1 LNNQIQ
7 QLVYSKNKITQ
18 QEPDHILSTQ
28 KDVAILFHVFYID
41 VWQEIKAY
49 LDQLTISYDLY
60 VTVPGSMKDEDIVR
74 IFKDHADVNLY
85 KTENRGRDVL
95 PFLQVMNIIGTQTYQ
110 YICKLHTKK
119 TGDSPLGNVWR
130 KMLYFDLLGSNNTV
144 QDILALFENDPDI
157 GMVTGKNT
165 ILDSERYDYG
175 NTAKIDKLVDKAGFL
190 FQDEYLFAGGTMF
203 WVRSEL
209 LEPVMK
215 LYKSGELEFEEEKG
229 QKDNTIAHAIERFFG
244 IICHVSNKKIVESP
258 SKYSELD
265 DDTLN
270 EVSALIL
277 SQQYVGNDVF
287 LSQKQELQ
295 KFRASMEFKEE
306 EFKKMEEEIKQLN
319 ELAQSLRIKSRV
331 KRLIPNKI
339 ISIPRKTLQ
348 IIRTMQKNPAIFAKV
363 LYYLK
368 RGEIRYLLSKIKE
381 KSGRNLAKTAKLL
394 KIDPLEY
401 FKRFKQKNY
410 STNDI
415 TIDIIIPV
423 YNGYEYLE
431 ALFDSLEEYTTSPH
445 RLIVVNDCSPDERV
459 KPYLLKR
466 LKKYPTALF
475 IDHENNQGFVK
486 SVNEACRHTSN
497 HFLILNTDTE
507 VPAFWMERL
516 MYPIIHMEKVASTTP
531 FTNSGQIASFPNFIA
546 DNEIFEGMKVNALD
560 KVFRNV
566 NAQNFYEEIP
576 TGVGFCMGVNYDLVQ
591 EIGFFEEEEFGK
603 GYGEENDWCQRAI
616 QNGYRNLL
624 VPNLFVYHKHGGSF
638 SMEEKEHLMKE
649 NAIKLLNKHP
659 DYDKDIQKYVHADP
673 HFNLRKILVI
683 VASSKHEEGI
693 HLVVDHTLGGGA
705 NLYAT
710 ELIES
715 VVKEGKK
722 ILHLTFDFYSNSY
735 NFYFKYKTYEFDFSI
750 PDIEGVETFLREL
763 SFKEIFVNS
772 LVSFKE
778 TARMLALI
786 KELTEVSNAQLVIPI
801 HDYYPVCPN
810 YTLLNEQ
817 SEFCEVP
824 SLERC
829 QSCMQQNDLEWKT
842 FGNGNANVSVW
853 RNDWKA
859 LLDTATKIICFSNSS
874 KEILKRAY
882 SDLENKKIV
891 VIPHTVKALPV
902 VFSEKHEAKEE
913 ITIGILGAINLAKG
927 AGILKDL
934 VKIIEERDLKIN
946 IVLIGEI
953 SEYIKSEHF
962 HVSGRYEREALPELI
977 KEHEIDIFL
986 IPSICPET
994 FSYTTQ
1000 EIMMM
1005 DMPLM
1010 VFDLGAPAERV
1021 KEYEK
1026 GIVLEKDYVENIIKM
1041 VVEFDAK

>member
-1 LNNQIQ
+1 LNSQIQ
-7 QLVYSKNKITQ
+7 QLRYSQENITAQ
-18 QEPDHILSTQ
+18 APEHIIPSQ
-28 KDVAILFHVFYID
+28 NNVAIIFHVFYVD
-41 VWQEIKAY
+41 VWQEIKQY
-49 LDQLTISYDLY
+49 LDQLTIPYDLY
-60 VTVPGSMKDEDIVR
+60 VTVPENMKDEDIIQ
-74 IFKDHADVNLY
+74 IFKDHPDVKLY

-95 PFLQVMNIIGTQTYQ
+95 PFLQVINIIGTQTYK

-119 TGDSPLGNVWR
+119 TGDSALGNVWR
-130 KMLYFDLLGSNNTV
+130 KLLYFDLLGS
-144 QDILALFENDPDI
+144 DRMIKEILSLFENNSYI
-157 GMVTGKNT
+157 GMITGKNT

-175 NTAKIDKLVDKAGFL
+175 NTTKIDKLVEKSGFL

-209 LEPVMK
+209 LEPVMTLFK
-215 LYKSGELEFEEEKG
+215 AGELEFEDEKG

-244 IICHVSNKKIVESP
+244 IICHVNHKKIVGSP
-258 SKYSELD
+258 AHYSQLD
-265 DDTLN
+265 DQTLN
-270 EVSALIL
+270 EVASLVL

-287 LSQKQELQ
+287 ISQKQQLHDF
-295 KFRASMEFKEE
+295 KSTLEFKEQ
-306 EFKKMEEEIKQLN
+306 EIQKLHDEVQKVHD
-319 ELAQSLRIKSRV
+319 LAESLRLKNRL
-331 KRLIPNKI
+331 KRLVPQKVRTIPQKG
-339 ISIPRKTLQ
+339 LQ
-348 IIRTMQKNPAIFAKV
+348 AINLFKRNPAVLKKV
-363 LYYLK
+363 FYYLK

-381 KSGRNLAKTAKLL
+381 KSGRNLDKTAKLI
-394 KIDPLEY
+394 KIDPRDY
-401 FKRFKQKNY
+401 FKRFKEKNY
-410 STNDI
+410 STNGI
-415 TIDIIIPV
+415 IIDIIIPV

-431 ALFDSLEEYTTSPH
+431 ALFNSLEKHTTSPH
-445 RLIVVNDCSPDERV
+445 RLIVVNDCSPDDRV

-466 LKKYPTALF
+466 LEKHATSIF
-475 IDHENNQGFVK
+475 IDHEINQGFVK
-486 SVNEACRHTSN
+486 SVNEAYSHTSN

-546 DNEIFEGMKVNALD
+546 DNEIFEGMKVNELD

-566 NAQNFYEEIP
+566 NTKNFYEEIP
-576 TGVGFCMGVNYDLVQ
+576 TGVGFCMGVNYDLIQ
-591 EIGFFEEEEFGK
+591 EIGFFVEEEFGK

-638 SMEEKEHLMKE
+638 SAEDKARLMKE
-649 NAIKLLNKHP
+649 NAIKLLDKHP
-659 DYDKDIQKYVHADP
+659 NYDKDIQKYVKRDP
-673 HFNLRKILVI
+673 HHDLRNILVI
-683 VASSKHEEGI
+683 AASSKDQEGLYLI
-693 HLVVDHTLGGGA
+693 IDHALGGGA
-705 NLYAT
+705 NLYAK
-710 ELIES
+710 EMIENAT
-715 VVKEGKK
+715 KEQKK

-750 PDIEGVETFLREL
+750 SDIEGVEIFLREL

-778 TARMLALI
+778 TARILALM
-786 KELTEVSNAQLVIPI
+786 KELTEISNAELVIPI

-810 YTLLNEQ
+810 YTLLNEK

-829 QSCMQQNDLEWKT
+829 RTCMQYNDLEWKT
-842 FGNGNANVSVW
+842 FGNKNADVSVW

-859 LLDTATKIICFSNSS
+859 LLETASRIICFSNSS
-874 KEILKRAY
+874 KEILLRAY
-882 SDLENKKIV
+882 ADLNKDKIAV
-891 VIPHTVKALPV
+891 VPHTVAPLPSISV
-902 VFSEKHEAKEE
+902 ERREEKQE
-913 ITIGILGAINLAKG
+913 ITIGVLGAINLAKG

-934 VKIIEERDLKIN
+934 VKTIEERNLKIN

-962 HVSGRYEREALPELI
+962 HVTGRYERDALPQLV

-986 IPSICPET
+986 LPSICPET

-1010 VFDLGAPAERV
+1010 VFNLGAPAERILN
-1021 KEYEK
+1021 YNK
-1026 GIVLEKDYVENIIKM
+1026 GYIIDEVSSEAILNSLK
-1041 VVEFDAK
+1041 KITIY